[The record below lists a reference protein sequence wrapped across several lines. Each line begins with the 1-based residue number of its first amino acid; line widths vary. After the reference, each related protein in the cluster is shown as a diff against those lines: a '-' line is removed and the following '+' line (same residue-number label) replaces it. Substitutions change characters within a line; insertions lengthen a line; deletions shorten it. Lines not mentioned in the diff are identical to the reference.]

1 MRQPGPLQGDARL
14 PATRGAL
21 RLRLA
26 ALLGAAVT
34 AAVLA
39 AGAQAPDHSQASALD
54 RRAAARIQDLRREAD
69 SLASRERTLVEELRK
84 FEVERDLRAAELAQ
98 RTRELDRIQSDLDR
112 TAARILDLEQAS
124 ASQLPDLSARM
135 VELYKIG
142 NGGYLR
148 LLLNV
153 DDVREMGR
161 AYRFVSGL
169 QGFDRQRVIEHR
181 RTLADLRKAQAAIE
195 ARRVE
200 ARQAQDDVARAQQS
214 AAQAVAAHEDLIRR
228 IDARRDLAGQL
239 AGELETARKSL
250 QRTLDDAARDGAAA
264 GSVVPTLPIRPF
276 KGDLDWPVSGPI
288 AGYFGRQVDPRF
300 HTATVSNGV
309 RIAAAPARP
318 VAAIHDGLVV
328 FASTFAG
335 FGKLVIVDH
344 GAAAFS
350 LYGYLADID
359 VTSGER
365 VSREQ
370 VLGSVGAGPNGEPGL
385 YFELRIDGKPVDP
398 LQWLRRK

>member
-1 MRQPGPLQGDARL
+1 MIAG
-14 PATRGAL
+14 
-21 RLRLA
+21 
-26 ALLGAAVT
+26 
-34 AAVLA
+34 AVLA
-39 AGAQAPDHSQASALD
+39 AGAQAPDRSQADALD

-69 SLASRERTLVEELRK
+69 GLASRERTLVEELRK
-84 FEVERDLRAAELAQ
+84 LEVDRDLRAAELAQ
-98 RTRELDRIQSDLDR
+98 RTHDLERIESDLDR
-112 TAARILDLEQAS
+112 TAARILALEQAS

-169 QGFDRQRVIEHR
+169 QGFDRQRVAEHR
-181 RTLADLRKAQAAIE
+181 RTLSELRTAQAAIE
-195 ARRVE
+195 ARRAQAV
-200 ARQAQDDVARAQQS
+200 QAQDGVARAQAS
-214 AAQAVAAHEDLIRR
+214 AAQAVVAHEDLIRR

-239 AGELETARKSL
+239 VAELETARQSL
-250 QRTLDDAARDGAAA
+250 QRTLDGAARDAVAA
-264 GSVVPTLPIRPF
+264 GSIMPVLPIRPF
-276 KGDLDWPVSGPI
+276 KGDLDWPVAGPV

-309 RIAAAPARP
+309 RIAAASATP
-318 VAAIHDGLVV
+318 VAAVHEGLVV

-359 VTSGER
+359 VTSGEH

-370 VLGSVGAGPNGEPGL
+370 VLGSVGAGLNGEPGL